1 MDQSVLYWPFWVAQ
15 TLTTVWY
22 WIVNFP
28 HFSYF
33 LAYDLTE
40 FMWFHAFWRNPKGA
54 FLWMLS
60 RVHKWPPMVLNS
72 LLGER
77 TIQHTLVHQLSGK
90 NEVFHGLLSP
100 IIILTRVGIN
110 YLDQNGRAGFLRWWQ
125 NSTQLQGKSI
135 NVKKKQTRL
144 NFMLN
149 CNKINGF
156 FILHRSGRKKLCSA
170 NMTSWSW
177 FQNERRYKRDKSL

>member
-1 MDQSVLYWPFWVAQ
+1 
-15 TLTTVWY
+15 
-22 WIVNFP
+22 
-28 HFSYF
+28 
-33 LAYDLTE
+33 
-40 FMWFHAFWRNPKGA
+40 
-54 FLWMLS
+54 
-60 RVHKWPPMVLNS
+60 MVLNS
-72 LLGER
+72 LLGKR

-170 NMTSWSW
+170 NMTSKLVSKIKGGQSKKGKYV
-177 FQNERRYKRDKSL
+177 FLNGLFYQMVCHVNVCEAMSSRNGIPIRPPRPDHNM